1 MPSLNWPDARASA
14 ATAAVRTMAI
24 ADAKFFEIADA
35 YWIVAPMSRPPTALQ
50 RTTVQTRGVNLA
62 SSPRSVE
69 QAGRAGTVQSAVSSE
84 SWSWRGQNAPVPLF
98 FPLRIFSK

>member
-35 YWIVAPMSRPPTALQ
+35 YWIVAPVWKSNLQPDFNVRVIERVGPDSFAVLRELDESHRFVQKSAKSTAM
-50 RTTVQTRGVNLA
+50 
-62 SSPRSVE
+62 
-69 QAGRAGTVQSAVSSE
+69 
-84 SWSWRGQNAPVPLF
+84 
-98 FPLRIFSK
+98 